1 MLSNAKHAINILI
14 DGVIMLPIRLKTA
27 RLQAN
32 LTQEKLGVLAGI
44 EEATARS
51 RISQYESGIHRP
63 TFEMMCAFAKVL
75 NVPECYF
82 YTVDDNFAEVVLKV
96 HNQWSNNL

>member
-1 MLSNAKHAINILI
+1 
-14 DGVIMLPIRLKTA
+14 MLPIRLKTA
-27 RLQAN
+27 RLRAN

-75 NVPECYF
+75 KVPECYF
-82 YTVDDNFAEVVLKV
+82 YTVDDSFAEIILRLYNGEMV
-96 HNQWSNNL
+96 QWRG

>member
-1 MLSNAKHAINILI
+1 
-14 DGVIMLPIRLKTA
+14 MLPIRLKTA
-27 RLQAN
+27 RLRAN

-82 YTVDDNFAEVVLKV
+82 YTVDDDFSEIILKL
-96 HNQWSNNL
+96 HNGEMVQWKK

>member
-1 MLSNAKHAINILI
+1 
-14 DGVIMLPIRLKTA
+14 MLPIRLKTA
-27 RLQAN
+27 RLRAN

-75 NVPECYF
+75 KVPECYF
-82 YTVDDNFAEVVLKV
+82 YTADDSFAEIILRLYNGEMV
-96 HNQWSNNL
+96 QWKE

>member
-1 MLSNAKHAINILI
+1 
-14 DGVIMLPIRLKTA
+14 MLPIRLKTA
-27 RLQAN
+27 RLRAN

-82 YTVDDNFAEVVLKV
+82 YTVDDSFAEIILKLHNGEVV
-96 HNQWSNNL
+96 QWRG

>member
-1 MLSNAKHAINILI
+1 
-14 DGVIMLPIRLKTA
+14 MLPIRLKTA
-27 RLQAN
+27 RLRAN

-75 NVPECYF
+75 KVPECYF
-82 YTVDDNFAEVVLKV
+82 YTVDDSFAEIILRLYNSEIV
-96 HNQWSNNL
+96 QWRG

>member
-1 MLSNAKHAINILI
+1 
-14 DGVIMLPIRLKTA
+14 MLPIRLKTA
-27 RLQAN
+27 RLGAN
-32 LTQEKLGVLAGI
+32 LTQEKLGILAGI

-82 YTVDDNFAEVVLKV
+82 YTVDDNFAEAVLKLFASYE
-96 HNQWSNNL
+96 NKS

>member
-1 MLSNAKHAINILI
+1 
-14 DGVIMLPIRLKTA
+14 MLPIRLKTA
-27 RLQAN
+27 RLGAN
-32 LTQEKLGVLAGI
+32 LTQEKLGILAGI

-82 YTVDDNFAEVVLKV
+82 YTVDDNFAEAVLKLFTSYA
-96 HNQWSNNL
+96 NKS

>member
-1 MLSNAKHAINILI
+1 
-14 DGVIMLPIRLKTA
+14 MLPIRLKTA

-82 YTVDDNFAEVVLKV
+82 YTVDDNFAEVVLKA

>member
-1 MLSNAKHAINILI
+1 
-14 DGVIMLPIRLKTA
+14 MLPIRLKTA
-27 RLQAN
+27 RLRAN

-82 YTVDDNFAEVVLKV
+82 YTVDDSFAEIILKL
-96 HNQWSNNL
+96 HNGEMVQWRG

>member
-1 MLSNAKHAINILI
+1 MIPS
-14 DGVIMLPIRLKTA
+14 RLKTA
-27 RLQAN
+27 RLRAN

-51 RISQYESGIHRP
+51 RISQYESGVHRP

-75 NVPECYF
+75 NVPEGYF
-82 YTVDDNFAEVVLKV
+82 YTVDDEFAKRMLEFYSEWVT
-96 HNQWSNNL
+96 SP